1 MSERDDLIQQI
12 IDLEQH
18 KSNLALLA
26 KEAEMAGDSALV
38 DEYDEYWDKAD
49 DEIAPLQDRLWEI
62 VEGEALREA
71 ELDREYGKWTTGP

>member
-18 KSNLALLA
+18 KSNLASLA
-26 KEAEMAGDSALV
+26 TKAEIAGDSDLV

-62 VEGEALREA
+62 VEDEALREA
-71 ELDREYGKWTTGP
+71 ELDRQYGKWTTGP